1 MVRLKATSCTWVKIY
16 LPSFNSLMVRLKV
29 PHAAIKPIV
38 TVKFQF
44 LDGAIKSRIREQLLQ
59 APQTFQFLDGAIKRS
74 ALYECNLFRVCFNS
88 LMVRL
93 KAHEN
98 ENRIYTSARFQ
109 FLDGAIKSDKRAQL
123 LHRVGR
129 FQFLDGAIKRRP
141 PAPALL
147 PPLRVS
153 IP

>member
-1 MVRLKATSCTWVKIY
+1 
-16 LPSFNSLMVRLKV
+16 MVRLKV

-74 ALYECNLFRVCFNS
+74 FGVNPDYSFVA
-88 LMVRL
+88 
-93 KAHEN
+93 
-98 ENRIYTSARFQ
+98 FQ
-109 FLDGAIKSDKRAQL
+109 FLDGAIKS
-123 LHRVGR
+123 VISII
-129 FQFLDGAIKRRP
+129 IKRRVYH
-141 PAPALL
+141 
-147 PPLRVS
+147 VS